1 MDFNHREKDFRYFNR
16 PRDFMTE
23 VSAVSP
29 SLEDE
34 KTTISAFGHSRSESI
49 ALYLSIRDVRDQKKN
64 FTGTRTRTEKKITGT
79 GTNA

>member
-1 MDFNHREKDFRYFNR
+1 
-16 PRDFMTE
+16 MTE
-23 VSAVSP
+23 VFAVSS

-34 KTTISAFGHSRSESI
+34 KTTTAFGLSRSESI